1 MKLTTNNKY
10 LNSKREKTNNNN
22 NIQLLNYNV
31 HDDNS
36 NSNNTKKWILVWNS
50 YRNVSEKKAINPEAK
65 FNLNNVLVVIQVISY
80 TKIRIK
86 KNKKYVNKYR
96 EEFVNREWF
105 VVFA

>member
-10 LNSKREKTNNNN
+10 LNSKREKTINNNN

-31 HDDNS
+31 HDD

-86 KNKKYVNKYR
+86 KNKKVC
-96 EEFVNREWF
+96 E
-105 VVFA
+105 